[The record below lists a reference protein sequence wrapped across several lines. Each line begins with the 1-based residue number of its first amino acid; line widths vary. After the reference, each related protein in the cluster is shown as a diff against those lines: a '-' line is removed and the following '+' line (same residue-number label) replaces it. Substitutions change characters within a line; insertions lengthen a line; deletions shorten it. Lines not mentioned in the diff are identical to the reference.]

1 MSATKE
7 ALILAEPAAV
17 GVKVD
22 EHVAVPAV
30 VPAANVQVENV
41 PVAPDTENAT
51 DPVGVTAVPALDVSA
66 TVAVHDDV

>member
-1 MSATKE
+1 VSAAKD
-7 ALILAEPAAV
+7 ALILAGPAAV
-17 GVKVD
+17 GVKVE

-30 VPAANVQVENV
+30 VPAAKVQVEND
-41 PVAPDTENAT
+41 PVTPDTENDA